1 MPGLAFDPAGHR
13 VGYGGGF
20 YDKFLAQEPEHPTL
34 APVLRL
40 SALPCLE
47 TDPHDIPV
55 DQVLWGTG
63 TGGIG
68 MKYIWLVLFWP
79 PCLACAFLQTDALA
93 RCRRGLKGGQLC
105 GSLCAI
111 PPALRSPV
119 AGRSG
124 FRLVWRHRLFVAGA
138 VLLAGISL
146 YAAWTYHRTGI
157 DYTSD
162 CFTFRAGSQLKTFSF
177 SQIQGQQVAI
187 SRRTVCLV
195 LCTEEGNVVLYS
207 NMQGFS
213 AFLKPLI
220 PIGAVKKV
228 WIPRLQDWH
237 NPADHRWF
245 PDQPDE
251 TH

>member
-1 MPGLAFDPAGHR
+1 M
-13 VGYGGGF
+13 
-20 YDKFLAQEPEHPTL
+20 
-34 APVLRL
+34 
-40 SALPCLE
+40 
-47 TDPHDIPV
+47 
-55 DQVLWGTG
+55 
-63 TGGIG
+63 
-68 MKYIWLVLFWP
+68 
-79 PCLACAFLQTDALA
+79 ACAFLQTDALA
-93 RCRRGLKGGQLC
+93 RCRRGLPLRYPLLC
-105 GSLCAI
+105 VLLLLVA
-111 PPALRSPV
+111 PV
-119 AGRSG
+119 SAWYG
-124 FRLVWRHRLFVAGA
+124 VTHAAPLFVAGA

-177 SQIQGQQVAI
+177 S
-187 SRRTVCLV
+187 RTVCLV

-213 AFLKPLI
+213 AFLETAYTNWCRQKGLDPQ
-220 PIGAVKKV
+220 A
-228 WIPRLQDWH
+228 QDWH